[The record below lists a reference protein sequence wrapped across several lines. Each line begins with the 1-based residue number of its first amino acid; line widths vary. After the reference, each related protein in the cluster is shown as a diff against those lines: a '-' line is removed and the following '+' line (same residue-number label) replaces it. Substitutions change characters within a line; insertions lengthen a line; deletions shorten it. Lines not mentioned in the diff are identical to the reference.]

1 MALMLTSVPGTNDVF
16 AQSKEYPFREPVFRY
31 ITQTAEQVLR
41 SSGAQMIHTPIF
53 EYAEVLQKGVGVTS
67 DIVVKKEMYTFE
79 DRGGRVLGLRPEP
92 TASIV
97 RAYNQHGMK
106 VWPQPVRLFT
116 WGPIFRAERHQK
128 GRYKQFHQVDYEALG
143 SADPLVDAEAIAL
156 MVQIYRALGL
166 KGLEVKLG
174 SVGDPE
180 DRVRYNDYLRG
191 LFRPYAQGLS
201 EDSRV
206 RLESNPMR
214 ILDSKSE
221 TDQRIVAEVGVR
233 PMLEFLGPEAR
244 SFHESVAGYLEKLGV
259 PFTVDPSIVRGL
271 DYYVRTAWEVH
282 HSRIGA
288 KSALGGGG
296 RYDGLS
302 EMLGGPRVPGV
313 GWGIG
318 IERVAIALEQE
329 GVEIPADPAPDL
341 YLVPLDEAAKLE
353 ALQIAQ
359 RLRPAFR
366 VEMAYAPKSP
376 RKGLEEALKR
386 EARFVGLLGE
396 AERARGVVT
405 LKHLETGDQREV
417 SWEALGEALGPV
429 PGVRL

>member
-1 MALMLTSVPGTNDVF
+1 MLS
-16 AQSKEYPFREPVFRY
+16 
-31 ITQTAEQVLR
+31 
-41 SSGAQMIHTPIF
+41 SSGAQAVHTPIF

-97 RAYNQHGMK
+97 RSYNEHGMK

-116 WGPIFRAERHQK
+116 WGPIFRAERHQR

-143 SADPLVDAEAIAL
+143 SADPLVDAESIAL
-156 MVQIYRALGL
+156 MVQIYEALGL
-166 KGLEVKLG
+166 KELEVRLG

-180 DRVRYNDYLRG
+180 DRLRYNAYLRE
-191 LFRPYAQGLS
+191 LLRPHAETLS

-206 RLESNPMR
+206 RLEANPMR

-221 TDQRIVAEVGVR
+221 GDQNILQELKVR
-233 PMLEFLGPEAR
+233 PMLGFLGEESR
-244 SFHESVAGYLEKLGV
+244 GFHEAIVRYLEALGV
-259 PFTVDPSIVRGL
+259 PFSIDPSIVRGL

-282 HSRIGA
+282 HSGIGA

-313 GWGIG
+313 GFGIG
-318 IERVAIALEQE
+318 VERVAIAMEEE
-329 GVEIPADPAPDL
+329 GVEITDDSSPDL
-341 YLVPLDEAAKLE
+341 YLVPLDEAAKVE
-353 ALQIAQ
+353 ALRLAQ
-359 RLRPAFR
+359 RLRPQFR
-366 VEMAYAPKSP
+366 VEIGYTVRKVRKALEDATKKGARYA
-376 RKGLEEALKR
+376 
-386 EARFVGLLGE
+386 GLLGE
-396 AERARGVVT
+396 GERAKQAVA
-405 LKHLETGDQREV
+405 LKNLRDGQQSEV
-417 SWEALGEALGPV
+417 FWDDVARWLGERSEQPFAD
-429 PGVRL
+429 

>member
-1 MALMLTSVPGTNDVF
+1 MTAMLKAVPGTNDIF
-16 AQSKEYPFREPVFRY
+16 AQAKEYPFREPVFRY
-31 ITQTAEQVLR
+31 ITQTAEEVLR
-41 SSGAQMIHTPIF
+41 GAGAQMIHTPIF
-53 EYAEVLQKGVGVTS
+53 EYLEVLQKGVGLTS
-67 DIVVKKEMYTFE
+67 DIVVKKEMYILE

-143 SADPLVDAEAIAL
+143 LSDPLLDAEAIAL
-156 MVQIYRALGL
+156 MVRIYKTLGL
-166 KGLEVKLG
+166 KNLEVKLG

-180 DRVRYNDYLRG
+180 DRTRYNQYLRE
-191 LFRPYAQGLS
+191 LFRPHAERLS

-206 RLESNPMR
+206 RLEANPMR

-221 TDQRIVAEVGVR
+221 QDQQIVAELQVK
-233 PMLEFLGPEAR
+233 PMLEFLGDASR
-244 SFHESVAGYLEKLGV
+244 SFHERVCQYLTQLGI

-282 HSRIGA
+282 HAQIGA

-302 EMLGGPRVPGV
+302 EMLGGPQVPGV
-313 GWGIG
+313 GFGIG
-318 IERVAIALEQE
+318 IERVAIALEEE
-329 GVEIPADPAPDL
+329 GVAIPPDPSPILFLA
-341 YLVPLDEAAKLE
+341 PLDEAAKIE
-353 ALQIAQ
+353 ALTLAEQ
-359 RLRPAFR
+359 LRPKVY
-366 VEMAYAPKSP
+366 VELGYTPKSP
-376 RKGLEEALKR
+376 RKALEDALKKG
-386 EARFVGLLGE
+386 AKYVAFLGE
-396 AERARGVVT
+396 SERARGVIT
-405 LKHLETGDQREV
+405 LKHLE
-417 SWEALGEALGPV
+417 SGEQTELEPLQLHSLFEGPD
-429 PGVRL
+429 PK

>member
-1 MALMLTSVPGTNDVF
+1 MLKSVPGTNDIF
-16 AQSKEYPFREPVFRY
+16 AQNPDYPFREPVFRF
-31 ITQTAEQVLR
+31 IVDTAERVLR
-41 SSGAQMIHTPIF
+41 SSGAQPIHTPIF

-67 DIVVKKEMYTFE
+67 DIVVKKEMYLFE
-79 DRGGRVLGLRPEP
+79 DRGGRILGLRPEP

-116 WGPIFRAERHQK
+116 WGPIFRAERQQK

-143 SADPLVDAEAIAL
+143 LADPLLDAEAIAL
-156 MVQIYRALGL
+156 MVQIYQALGL
-166 KGLEVKLG
+166 RGLEVKLG

-180 DRVRYNDYLRG
+180 DRGRYNNYLRE
-191 LFRPYAQGLS
+191 LFRPFAEELS

-206 RLESNPMR
+206 RLEANPMR

-221 TDQRIVAEVGVR
+221 RDQQIAAELGVR
-233 PMLEFLGPEAR
+233 SMLDFLGDESRA
-244 SFHESVAGYLEKLGV
+244 FHEAVVRYLESLGV
-259 PFTVDPSIVRGL
+259 PFSVDPSIVRGL

-282 HSRIGA
+282 HAQIGA

-313 GWGIG
+313 GFGIG
-318 IERVAIALEQE
+318 IERVAIALESE
-329 GVEIPADPAPDL
+329 GVEIPADPSPDL
-341 YLVPLDEAAKLE
+341 YLAPLDEAARLE

-359 RLRPAFR
+359 QLRPGFR
-366 VEMAYAPKSP
+366 VEMGYQPKSP
-376 RKGLEEALKR
+376 RKALEDALKKG
-386 EARFVGLLGE
+386 AKYVGFLGE
-396 AERARGVVT
+396 GERVKGVIT
-405 LKHLETGDQREV
+405 LKNLASGEQREV
-417 SWEALGEALGPV
+417 PMAEMARALAESA
-429 PGVRL
+429 

>member
-1 MALMLTSVPGTNDVF
+1 MTAMLKAVPGTNDIF
-16 AQSKEYPFREPVFRY
+16 AQAKEYPFREPVFRY
-31 ITQTAEQVLR
+31 IIQTAEDVLR
-41 SSGAQMIHTPIF
+41 GAGAQMIHTPIF
-53 EYAEVLQKGVGVTS
+53 EYLEVLQKGVGLTS
-67 DIVVKKEMYTFE
+67 DIVVKKEMYILE

-143 SADPLVDAEAIAL
+143 LSDPLLDAEAIAL
-156 MVQIYRALGL
+156 MVRIYKTLGL
-166 KGLEVKLG
+166 KNLEVKLG

-180 DRVRYNDYLRG
+180 DRTRYNLYLRE
-191 LFRPYAQGLS
+191 LFRPHAERLS

-206 RLESNPMR
+206 RLEANPMR

-221 TDQRIVAEVGVR
+221 QDQQIVAELQVK
-233 PMLEFLGPEAR
+233 PMLEFLGDASR
-244 SFHESVAGYLEKLGV
+244 SFHERVCQYLTQLGIA
-259 PFTVDPSIVRGL
+259 FTVDPSIVRGL

-282 HSRIGA
+282 HAQIGA

-302 EMLGGPRVPGV
+302 EMLGGPQVPGV
-313 GWGIG
+313 GFGIG

-329 GVEIPADPAPDL
+329 GVAIPPDPSPTL
-341 YLVPLDEAAKLE
+341 YLAPLDEAAKIE
-353 ALQIAQ
+353 ALALAEQ
-359 RLRPAFR
+359 LRPKVY
-366 VEMAYAPKSP
+366 VELGYTPKSP
-376 RKGLEEALKR
+376 RKALEEALKKG
-386 EARFVGLLGE
+386 ARYVGFLGE
-396 AERARGVVT
+396 GERARGVIT
-405 LKHLETGDQREV
+405 LKHLE
-417 SWEALGEALGPV
+417 SGEQTELEPLQLHSLFEGPD
-429 PGVRL
+429 PK